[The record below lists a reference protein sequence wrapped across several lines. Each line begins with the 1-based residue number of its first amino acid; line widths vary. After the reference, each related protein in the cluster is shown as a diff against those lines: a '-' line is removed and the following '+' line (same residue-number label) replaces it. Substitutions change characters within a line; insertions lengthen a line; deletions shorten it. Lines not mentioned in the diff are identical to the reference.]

1 MYERNSEG
9 SLHHI
14 LNTTVSIKN
23 SNDWISVLICKTDIS
38 KYLSFVTIRIF
49 LQSKQNLWDLAER
62 NKII

>member
-38 KYLSFVTIRIF
+38 KYLSCVTIRIF